1 VVAKRALEQA
11 LRQSLALG
19 HNFIGTEHVVLGLL
33 AANDAPAAVTL
44 TTLGVDV
51 AEVRTRLI
59 AELRRAT

>member
-19 HNFIGTEHVVLGLL
+19 HNFIGAEHVVLGLL

-44 TTLGVDV
+44 TALGVDV

-59 AELRRAT
+59 AELRRAA